1 MSSQTVPST
10 MGSSF
15 GRRLALLVLT
25 AVLAACAS
33 APPPEV
39 KAALSPTGVLRV
51 AVYPGSPTSLV
62 AEAPAEQQRGLT
74 VDVGREMARRLGVP
88 VRMQVYPRV
97 AEVLAALQR
106 GDADITI
113 TNATSERQVF
123 LDFAPTMVSLE
134 LGVLVRNGVSLKSVD
149 EFDALPLKVGV
160 SQGSSSQRTLEAR
173 LKNAQVVPQPTL
185 QAAAAALRAGTIDA
199 FATNKAILFELSA
212 AVPGSRI
219 LEGRWGLEHL
229 ALGTGKGREVGMAW
243 LKVFN
248 DDIVAEGLVA
258 RAADRAGLKGLSLA
272 RGSR

>member
-1 MSSQTVPST
+1 MSFHTVPST

-212 AVPGSRI
+212 AVPGSRL

-243 LKVFN
+243 LRAFN
-248 DDIVAEGLVA
+248 DSMMVEGHVS
-258 RAADRAGLKGLSLA
+258 RAAARAGLMGVA
-272 RGSR
+272 PAQNQR